1 MYQDEKSV
9 NELPKEFLDFSQ
21 GIFKF
26 VYPII
31 ASLVY
36 YYFLQEEKPNN
47 FNKLSIKS
55 GLKKILNEVK
65 LHPLTTSKSQL
76 VAATESF

>member
-1 MYQDEKSV
+1 MSQDEKSI
-9 NELPKEFLDFSQ
+9 NHIPKEFLDFSQ

-36 YYFLQEEKPNN
+36 YYFINDEKPNN
-47 FNKLSIKS
+47 FNKLSVKS

-65 LHPLTTSKSQL
+65 LNP
-76 VAATESF
+76 VATKPQKLKPSTQP